1 MSIRSMTGFARL
13 KGQHEGFDW
22 TWEVKSVNAKGF
34 DCRVR
39 VPAMLDG
46 LDIAAR
52 RRAAKSLARG
62 TIMANLEVKVNG
74 RDNIIQVNHAILEQL
89 LDLTIEFEK
98 QATLGPSSLADLLS
112 VRGVVELC
120 EGEISAD
127 QLEQLSS
134 ALLEGFDRTLAIL
147 NKARS
152 EEGMQMAAVVAL
164 GIQELKGDLKEAKA
178 CDGARI
184 EAIKQRFSEKVS
196 ELLQG
201 DKKLDPDKLE
211 QEVAYMAVKADI
223 REELDRLDA
232 HLETA
237 MALLD
242 RDDPVGREFDFLA
255 QELNREANTLCSKS
269 GDKELTKTGL
279 AMKLG
284 IDQLR
289 EQIQNIE

>member
-52 RRAAKSLARG
+52 KRAAKSLARG

-74 RDNIIQVNHAILEQL
+74 RDNVIRVNRAILEQL

-98 QATLGPSSLADLLS
+98 QPTLGPSSLADLLS
-112 VRGVVELC
+112 LRGVVELC

-196 ELLQG
+196 ELLEG
-201 DKKLDPDKLE
+201 DRKLDPDKLE

-242 RDDPVGREFDFLA
+242 SDDPVGREFDFLA